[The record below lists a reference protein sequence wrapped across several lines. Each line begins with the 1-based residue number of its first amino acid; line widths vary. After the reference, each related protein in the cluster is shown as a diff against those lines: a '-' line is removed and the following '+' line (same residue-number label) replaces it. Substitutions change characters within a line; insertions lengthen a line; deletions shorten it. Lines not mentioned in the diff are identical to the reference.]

1 MNVGAK
7 GETMDNDTQGQ
18 WTEEQWNLVQQTVR
32 DEARKV
38 RVAASFLPVHGPL
51 PPDAQVAPLQEIK
64 NEPTADLGYS
74 VRPGELAAFS
84 APRQRGE
91 PEERLSVDDLQTRP
105 LTTVSVNVYLKR
117 AQVAQPDLS
126 SALLMFRRAA
136 NIIARVEDSLVFAGQ
151 PGPDPEP
158 NKIKV
163 EPHIFRVTGGAEF
176 AGLVKTAEDEGNTVE
191 TDTDGQHLVTAVVEG
206 IAKLEAFGHLAP
218 FALVLG
224 PDLFVTAY
232 KPEEKSLVLPADR
245 IKPLLD
251 GPLLRSSTIEN
262 TKGVL
267 VSLAGELVDLLVASD
282 ISVRLLQETLEP
294 RYVHRVSQRFTLRTK
309 DKKAIVALVPPSR
322 GAARR
327 RRRP

>member
-1 MNVGAK
+1 M
-7 GETMDNDTQGQ
+7 ENDSLVQ

-38 RVAASFLPVHGPL
+38 RIAASFLPVHGPL
-51 PPDAQVAPLQEIK
+51 PPDAEVAPLQEII
-64 NEPTADLGYS
+64 NENTADSGYS
-74 VRPGELAAFS
+74 ARRGESSEPQEFS

-91 PEERLSVDDLQTRP
+91 PEKRLSVDDLQTRP

-126 SALLMFRRAA
+126 SALIMFRRAA
-136 NIIARVEDSLVFAGQ
+136 NIIARVEDRLVFAGQ
-151 PGPDPEP
+151 TGPNPQPGD
-158 NKIKV
+158 IKV
-163 EPHIFRVTGGAEF
+163 EPHIFRVTGGDAF
-176 AGLVKTAEDEGNTVE
+176 SGLVKTAKDEGSTVE
-191 TDTDGQHLVTAVVEG
+191 TDRVGEHLVKAVVEG
-206 IAKLEAFGHLAP
+206 IAKLEEFGHLAP

-232 KPEEKSLVLPADR
+232 DPNEGSLVLPSDR

-262 TKGVL
+262 TEGVL
-267 VSLAGELVDLLVASD
+267 VSLAGELIDLLVASD

-294 RYVHRVSQRFTLRTK
+294 RYVFRVSQRFTLRIK
-309 DKKAIVALVPPSR
+309 DKNAIVALVAPRERPPR
-322 GAARR
+322 EPRR
-327 RRRP
+327 RRRQ

>member
-1 MNVGAK
+1 MEDENSQVL
-7 GETMDNDTQGQ
+7 
-18 WTEEQWNLVQQTVR
+18 WTEEQWNVVQQTVR

-38 RVAASFLPVHGPL
+38 RIAASFLPVQGPL

-64 NEPTADLGYS
+64 NENTAESGYS
-74 VRPGELAAFS
+74 AKQGVSHEPPQFS

-126 SALLMFRRAA
+126 SALLMFRRAS
-136 NIIARVEDSLVFAGQ
+136 NIIARVEDRLVFMGQ
-151 PGPDPEP
+151 PGPDPQPIE
-158 NKIKV
+158 IDV
-163 EPHIFRVTGGAEF
+163 EPHIFRVTGGDEF
-176 AGLVKTAEDEGNTVE
+176 AGLVKTAKDEGQTVPAP
-191 TDTDGQHLVTAVVEG
+191 TRDGGHLVGAVVQG
-206 IAKLEAFGHLAP
+206 IAMLEKFGHLAP

-224 PDLFVTAY
+224 PELFVAAY
-232 KPEEKSLVLPADR
+232 RPEEKSLVLPADR

-262 TKGVL
+262 TEGVL
-267 VSLAGELVDLLVASD
+267 VSLAGDLIDLLVASD
-282 ISVRLLQETLEP
+282 ISVRLVQETLEP
-294 RYVHRVSQRFTLRTK
+294 RYVYRVSQRFTLRIK
-309 DKKAIVALVPPSR
+309 DKKAIVALVPPKA
-322 GAARR
+322 GVARK